1 MKKAFFYIRFLPLFV
16 LIQILSQ
23 LLLQSCG
30 SNSDKPVTKEEQ
42 YILEEDPDFAQWKD
56 SLTMYFGEL
65 EIALLRQ
72 YKKNTETLATPEEF
86 HQFFRNSGTLKAS
99 ITKSL
104 KIFQEKNPNIPP
116 HEITWFN
123 KLFKGLEIRP
133 WHNKS
138 FMICYNYPDLMAIA
152 KRTNGEV
159 DDEFINFMEVCHPL
173 HSDGYSWIAELG
185 DTTFCSTLGDGK
197 HLKALQQIEKAI
209 ASGKL
214 FNKEIQ
220 KTRVTIMK
228 DLLFERHYCLDE
240 KKVVKEI
247 KDILKKI
254 KLKNTEV
261 EMLNTR
267 IKQLSDPEEHQAEFN
282 LKKL

>member
-1 MKKAFFYIRFLPLFV
+1 MKRLFFYIGFISFFTLF
-16 LIQILSQ
+16 Q
-23 LLLQSCG
+23 LLQACT
-30 SNSDKPVTKEEQ
+30 SNNSKPITKEEQ

-56 SLTMYFGEL
+56 SLSLYFGEL

-86 HQFFRNSGTLKAS
+86 YQFFRNSATLKAS
-99 ITKSL
+99 ISKSL
-104 KIFQEKNPNIPP
+104 KIYQEKNPHIQP

-133 WHNKS
+133 WHYNKS
-138 FMICYNYPDLMAIA
+138 FMICYNYPDLMTIA
-152 KRTNGEV
+152 KRTNGAM

-173 HSDGYSWIAELG
+173 HSDGYSWILELN
-185 DTTFCSTLGDGK
+185 DTVYCSTLGDGK
-197 HLKALQQIEKAI
+197 HLKALIQIEKALE
-209 ASGKL
+209 SGKL

-247 KDILKKI
+247 NDILKKI

-261 EMLNTR
+261 DMLKTR

-282 LKKL
+282 MKKL